1 MMGILMI
8 QINYA
13 RSCVVLFL
21 PLFLLFAIGCGGG
34 PKTVKVIGNLLSK
47 GKPLTSTPGTIVTLQ
62 FIPKEGGNTFSGKV
76 LPGEGS
82 YEAEM
87 PAGVYNVMF
96 LMHDM
101 KSGKPIPKLKNL
113 KANLEIQSNQSLDLE
128 TEP

>member
-1 MMGILMI
+1 MGILMI

-13 RSCVVLFL
+13 RSCMVLFL

-34 PKTVKVIGNLLSK
+34 SKTVKVNGNLLIK

-128 TEP
+128 TAP